1 MGLDV
6 HDKDGDRFDT
16 DHFIVHMVGNGLRY
30 RSLYVHE
37 QQVTSIKRLHSVK
50 VKGELST
57 GFEYRTLNV
66 SNSSKNQK
74 SSSSVY

>member
-16 DHFIVHMVGNGLRY
+16 DHFIVHMAGNGLRY

-37 QQVTSIKRLHSVK
+37 QQSHKYKEASF
-50 VKGELST
+50 GE
-57 GFEYRTLNV
+57 GERRTV
-66 SNSSKNQK
+66 H
-74 SSSSVY
+74 